1 MLPIAKLR
9 YRSNYYYYSNGDS
22 EGNSD
27 GDSEGD
33 SNSDTEGEPDPI
45 AIRRPIQ
52 LATQTASKRVT
63 VN

>member
-33 SNSDTEGEPDPI
+33 SNDDSEGEPDPI
-45 AIRRPIQ
+45 AMWR
-52 LATQTASKRVT
+52 ATQTKTQTAT
-63 VN
+63 